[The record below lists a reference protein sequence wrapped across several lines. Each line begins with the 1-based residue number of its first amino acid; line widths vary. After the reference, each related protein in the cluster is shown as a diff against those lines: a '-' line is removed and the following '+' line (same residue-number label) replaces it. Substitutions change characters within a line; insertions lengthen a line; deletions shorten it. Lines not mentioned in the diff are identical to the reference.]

1 MAQGMSNSAACREV
15 GVNRKTGNRWTY
27 GRTVK
32 NKTGK
37 DYVYAPIAEKKDGR
51 VSERFLSED
60 ERVQIADLLCA
71 GHSLRSIA
79 RRLGRNPSTIS
90 RELRRNSNPTTG
102 AYQPF
107 QAQRRAVARRAR
119 SKEGKLR
126 RDPELREFVELHLGK
141 RWSPEQISR
150 ALPAAFPGQPER
162 HLSTETIYQ
171 AIYLP
176 HRGGLERAPGQLR
189 TRRKHRR
196 KRRRPDQRLTR
207 FRVTGLTINERP
219 AEAAGRA
226 VPGHWE
232 GDLIV
237 GKDNRSA
244 IGTLVDRSTRYV
256 KLVHLPD
263 GRGAEHVRD
272 ALVRTFADLPVSLAR
287 SLTWDQGS
295 EMGRHDEFTRATNVP
310 VFFCDP
316 GSPWQRP
323 TNENTNG
330 LLRQYFPKGTD
341 LSIHSA
347 ADLVAV
353 AAELNDRPRK
363 TLGWQSPARHFSRLI
378 ATVE

>member
-1 MAQGMSNSAACREV
+1 MSNSAACREV

-32 NKTGK
+32 NRNGK
-37 DYVYAPIAEKKDGR
+37 DYVYAPIAKKKDGQ
-51 VSERFLSED
+51 VSDRFLSED

-90 RELRRNSNPTTG
+90 RELHRNSNPATG

-126 RDPELREFVELHLGK
+126 RDPELKEFVELHLGK

-219 AEAAGRA
+219 TEAAGRA

-244 IGTLVDRSTRYV
+244 IGTLVDRTTRYV
-256 KLVHLPD
+256 K
-263 GRGAEHVRD
+263 R
-272 ALVRTFADLPVSLAR
+272 
-287 SLTWDQGS
+287 
-295 EMGRHDEFTRATNVP
+295 
-310 VFFCDP
+310 
-316 GSPWQRP
+316 
-323 TNENTNG
+323 
-330 LLRQYFPKGTD
+330 
-341 LSIHSA
+341 
-347 ADLVAV
+347 VASF
-353 AAELNDRPRK
+353 L
-363 TLGWQSPARHFSRLI
+363 F
-378 ATVE
+378 

>member
-32 NKTGK
+32 NQTGEN
-37 DYVYAPIAEKKDGR
+37 YVYAPISDKKPGQI
-51 VSERFLSED
+51 SERFLSED
-60 ERVQIADLLCA
+60 ERIQIADLLCA

-79 RRLGRNPSTIS
+79 RQLGRNASTIS
-90 RELRRNSNPTTG
+90 RELHRNRNPTTD

-119 SKEGKLR
+119 SKAGKLK
-126 RDPELREFVELHLGK
+126 RDPELKEFVQLHLSR

-150 ALPAAFPGQPER
+150 VLPTIFPDQPER

-171 AIYLP
+171 AVYLP
-176 HRGGLERAPGQLR
+176 HRGGLDRSLGQLR
-189 TRRKHRR
+189 TRRRHRR

-207 FRVTGLTINERP
+207 FRAAGLTISQRP
-219 AEAAGRA
+219 PEADGRI

-244 IGTLVDRSTRYV
+244 IGTLVDRTTRYV
-256 KLVHLPD
+256 KLLHLPD
-263 GRGAEHVRD
+263 GRSAEHVRD
-272 ALVRTFADLPVSLAR
+272 ALVRSFQSLPPDLAR
-287 SLTWDQGS
+287 TLTWDQGS
-295 EMGRHDEFTRATNVP
+295 EMGRHDEFTRATSIP

-330 LLRQYFPKGTD
+330 LLREYFPKGTD
-341 LSIHSA
+341 LSIYSA
-347 ADLVAV
+347 ADLAAV
-353 AAELNDRPRK
+353 AIELNDRPRK
-363 TLGWQSPARHFSRLI
+363 ALGWQTPALHFSRLI